1 MEANDGEKTEPLPQ
15 MRKAPLSGVL
25 LLNLLEV

>member
-1 MEANDGEKTEPLPQ
+1 MEADDGPETEPLPQ